1 MWQEN
6 LAHNIK
12 NWWKYQRTAQ
22 GKYYLHSPFVFRFYT
37 EILEPAPDEIC
48 LTIDNELFRLKQN
61 RTAFLKSSVNRLAKQ
76 EPALKYGKVIYRLLK
91 QSQVQYALDLET
103 SLGISAAYMA
113 FSKHDIVVTV
123 VGKELEYV
131 KTVHRNLGLKN
142 VDYSEFLTGAL
153 LRDFP
158 RLDAVFFSASDEE
171 IFEKLLTYTQ
181 EETIFIVNNIH
192 ESVITERVW
201 EEIKQNEK
209 VTLTIDLY
217 KIGLVFFRKENLAKT
232 DFVLRY

>member
-61 RTAFLKSSVNRLAKQ
+61 RAAFLKSSVNRLAKQ

-103 SLGISAAYMA
+103 PLGISAAYMA
-113 FSKHDIVVTV
+113 FSKQDIVVTV

-142 VDYSEFLTGAL
+142 VDYSEF
-153 LRDFP
+153 
-158 RLDAVFFSASDEE
+158 
-171 IFEKLLTYTQ
+171 
-181 EETIFIVNNIH
+181 
-192 ESVITERVW
+192 
-201 EEIKQNEK
+201 
-209 VTLTIDLY
+209 
-217 KIGLVFFRKENLAKT
+217 
-232 DFVLRY
+232 